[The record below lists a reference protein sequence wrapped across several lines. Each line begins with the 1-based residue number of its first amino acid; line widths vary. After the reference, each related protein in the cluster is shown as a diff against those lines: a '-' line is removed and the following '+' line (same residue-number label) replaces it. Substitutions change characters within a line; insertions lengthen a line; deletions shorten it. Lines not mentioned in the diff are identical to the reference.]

1 MSELLLRVRGLQVEF
16 DGHAAVRGLSF
27 DLHSAETLG
36 LVGESGSGKS
46 TLARAILRLV
56 GTSGGSVQWRGE
68 ELLTCAPK
76 RLRAL
81 RRDMQMIFQN
91 PLASLNPR
99 MRIAE
104 AIAEPLDIFEP
115 ALPAKAR
122 AARVEAMLERVGL
135 NADMGGRYPHEF
147 SGGQCQR
154 IGIARAMIL
163 NPKLL
168 VCDEPVSSLDVSIQG
183 QIVNL
188 LADLQS
194 ECGTAMFFISHN
206 LAVVRH
212 LSRRIM
218 VIYMGRCIESAARD
232 ELFAKPLHPYSAALL
247 AAAAEPMAAP
257 PSRAGPPGADSAA
270 VESVGPP
277 SVGPPSVGP
286 PSVGPP
292 SVGPPSVGPPGV
304 GGPAVGRAFGCA
316 YLERCGYAIAICR
329 TTEPPLAEVSPG
341 HLAACHRAREFCE
354 RGHET
359 YSDRLLRLS

>member
-1 MSELLLRVRGLQVEF
+1 MSELLLQVKGLRVEF
-16 DGHAAVRGLSF
+16 ERRAAVRDLSF
-27 DLHSAETLG
+27 DLHAGETLG

-46 TLARAILRLV
+46 TLARALLRLV
-56 GTSGGSVQWRGE
+56 GTRGGSVRWRGE
-68 ELLTCAPK
+68 ELLTATPP

-81 RRDMQMIFQN
+81 RREMQIVFQN

-99 MRIAE
+99 MRIGE
-104 AIAEPLDIFEP
+104 AIAEPLEIFEP
-115 ALPAKAR
+115 SLTAKAR
-122 AARVEAMLERVGL
+122 AARVDAMLERVGL
-135 NADMGGRYPHEF
+135 NPGMGGRYPHEF

-168 VCDEPVSSLDVSIQG
+168 ICDEPVSSLDVSIQG

-232 ELFAKPLHPYSAALL
+232 ELLGRPLHPYTIALL
-247 AAAAEPMAAP
+247 AAAYGPLDGQSAAAGAAGARWPPPAVP
-257 PSRAGPPGADSAA
+257 PSARPRKAD
-270 VESVGPP
+270 
-277 SVGPPSVGP
+277 
-286 PSVGPP
+286 
-292 SVGPPSVGPPGV
+292 
-304 GGPAVGRAFGCA
+304 GGPAHSSLGCA
-316 YLERCGYAIAICR
+316 YRDRCGYAIAACE
-329 TTEPPLAEVSPG
+329 TLEPPLAEVSPG
-341 HLAACHRAREFCE
+341 HFSACHRSREFCVA
-354 RGHET
+354 GQVP
-359 YSDRLLRLS
+359 